1 MAQDPQTYR
10 RAANAALFGL
20 IVQVVLTVVMALA
33 GLAIQSPALYAAT
46 WHLAGGLPI
55 WIILLVLFN
64 QHRLERAEALE
75 SEQLARSDTQNT
87 ALFDEAADDLRIARR
102 RLNGIYRVGLGAAG
116 VIVSAYLLT
125 LGGLYF
131 YKAWT
136 AFGDYTGFIASA
148 RNDVSPIGA
157 AVVCIAIIFVAFIVA
172 RYEAGMT
179 RIKEYQA
186 LRGGAGFLMG
196 NALVALLLAVGLAF
210 SAFENDTPL
219 AFMML
224 VTPGIMIL
232 LGVEVLLSFLLNVY
246 RPRRPGEFP
255 RPAFDSRILGLLTS
269 PKSLAKALSDAI
281 NYQFGFEVSSSWFYQ
296 LLGRAVT
303 PLFIFGLL
311 VLIALSSVVLVQPHE
326 QALVLRSGL
335 IVGEPLGPG
344 LHFKVPWP
352 LATVQKFE
360 VTRVRQL
367 SVGSSPGGVRS
378 DVALLWTNP
387 HAQGKE
393 QYLVTAPTAFVEDPG
408 TSLTEGVR
416 TPAVSLVGLQMNVQY
431 RIDPAKL
438 LEYARNH
445 DSPVSQLTAIAE
457 RVMTHY
463 LVARDIDTIIGRG
476 RITAGD
482 ELRQAIQQDAD
493 RAGLGLQVVA
503 IALEGVHP
511 PSEKDVAA
519 SFYSQISALQKN
531 ESEIERARGQ
541 ATRTLAEVTGTP
553 ERARA
558 LIKAINGLS
567 SAERDLNEHRTRS
580 PQDTDALEEKAR
592 RVAVLEQEIEELLA
606 GARGKAAELI
616 YQARAHRWERSIAQR
631 AVADGF
637 DSRLAAYRSAPKYY
651 RMKTYFDVLA
661 EGLEKSRKIVTTAE
675 NQEPPTFD
683 IDLTDSQ
690 SAVESIMRPR

>member
-10 RAANAALFGL
+10 RAANVALFGL
-20 IVQVVLTVVMALA
+20 IVQVVLTIVMALA
-33 GLAIQSPALYAAT
+33 GLAVQSPALYAAT
-46 WHLAGGLPI
+46 WHLVGGVPI
-55 WIILLVLFN
+55 WIILLILFN

-75 SEQLARSDTQNT
+75 SEQLARGDAQST
-87 ALFDEAADDLRIARR
+87 ALFDDAADDLRIARR
-102 RLNGIYRVGLGAAG
+102 RLNGIYRVGLGATG

-125 LGGLYF
+125 LGGLYL
-131 YKAWT
+131 YKAWS

-196 NALVALLLAVGLAF
+196 NALVALLLAVGLVFA
-210 SAFENDTPL
+210 AFENDTPL

-296 LLGRAVT
+296 LLGRAIT
-303 PLFIFGLL
+303 PLFVFGLL
-311 VLIALSSVVLVQPHE
+311 VLIAMSSFVLVQPHE
-326 QALVLRSGL
+326 QALILHSGR
-335 IVGEPLGPG
+335 IVGQPLGPG
-344 LHFKVPWP
+344 LHFKLPWP
-352 LATVQKFE
+352 LNTTQKFE

-367 SVGSSPGGVRS
+367 SVGSSLEGIRT
-378 DVALLWTNP
+378 DVPMLWTNV
-387 HAQGKE
+387 HAMGKE
-393 QYLVTAPTAFVEDPG
+393 QYLVTAPTAFTEDPG
-408 TSLTEGVR
+408 TALTEGVR

-431 RIDPAKL
+431 RIDPTKL
-438 LEYARNH
+438 LDYALHH
-445 DSPVSQLTAIAE
+445 DNPVSQLTAISDRA
-457 RVMTHY
+457 MTHY
-463 LVARDIDTIIGRG
+463 LAARDIDTIIGRG
-476 RITAGD
+476 RITAGE
-482 ELRQAIQQDAD
+482 ELGKTIQDDAD

-503 IALEGVHP
+503 VTLEGVHP
-511 PSEKDVAA
+511 PTEKDVAT
-519 SFYSQISALQKN
+519 SFYAQISALQKN
-531 ESEIERARGQ
+531 QSEIEKARGQ

-558 LIKAINGLS
+558 LIKAINDLS
-567 SAERDLNEHRTRS
+567 AAERDLNEHRTRA
-580 PQDTDALEEKAR
+580 PEDAETLEEMER
-592 RVAVLEQEIEELLA
+592 RVVLLEQEIEELLA

-637 DSRLAAYRSAPKYY
+637 DSKLAAYRGAPKYY